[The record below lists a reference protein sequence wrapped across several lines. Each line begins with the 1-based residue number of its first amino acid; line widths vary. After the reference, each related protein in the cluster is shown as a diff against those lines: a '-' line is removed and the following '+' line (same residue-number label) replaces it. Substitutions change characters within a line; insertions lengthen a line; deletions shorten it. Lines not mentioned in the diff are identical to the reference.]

1 MRRLPDERSLLSR
14 AIAILIAAAFL
25 FVLPIAPAFA
35 AGGQVGSLG
44 GTVLDAATRAPVA
57 GATVSAVSP
66 SASYTATTDARGF
79 FSFIGMTVDTYTVTI
94 TDKAAG
100 YDPLSIPG
108 VSLVG
113 DQSVNMGN
121 ISYSKHLKVIANTN
135 ARSAGGAFQP
145 SQTIDSYTIT
155 SAQIVQTTGKAFST
169 NENSL
174 LLAVPGVTLTDAGMV
189 TIRGGAAYEV
199 GYQYDGVTFKEPFL
213 GTNGSGGL
221 MAGVGSVQVVAGAGD
236 ATQGGVGSG
245 VINVV
250 PLRGSGPGTLNLDL
264 EAGAPNFNHQF
275 GANWS
280 YASPND
286 QFSDY
291 ISYVGSR
298 FAPYNGYHTTPLAP
312 YGNYFGFSYDQNDQF
327 TNNFVFKF
335 GNNHNQSLQVLYTNI
350 LNEGQTTGGPGG
362 LFCNQ
367 SLNAGVPCAP
377 GTNSNALAYY
387 PYDTLNFAEPLVGL
401 GGANWLAFTGL
412 IGPAWSNSDYGKLI
426 GLMPG
431 TPTSNVPVPGPQVA
445 SVLTTRFLKFEYDWH
460 INPSTF
466 FSMKYYNWDQQLTG
480 DGSYTSVGAAG
491 AGITNPAMST
501 VGGQTTGFNGDITH
515 QFSSN
520 LTVSLDAKEDVLHPQ
535 FDAYEPNLGI
545 LGFAISGLAHNPQGS
560 DFLPGGY
567 LCGGGANGVPV
578 GPDYMNCAAAGSV
591 SSQRLPSWGIGYNN
605 TFFQNWGVGI
615 RFQYSATDKLK
626 FDLGVRDEGQNQ
638 HWFNQLTQY
647 NQGPPANINPFDVN
661 PPSWN
666 TAVLYPHVVQP
677 RASFAYA
684 IDRDDAVRFSYGRSA
699 VFANAQTAGT
709 PFELQGNLTKFL
721 NIPAK
726 AGATCGNVSV
736 KVFNCPSYGAQ
747 LYWEGDNVEAPD
759 AGNGFPAIYTNYD
772 VSFSHAFKNGWGV
785 RLTPFEKIGSNLP
798 SFIDLNPKIGIFAVS
813 NQGYN
818 KTNGVELNVTTPTH
832 ALGFSGFMSL
842 TYQNVLGTT
851 PPLTSGQDTVPTLS
865 TSTLALGDLYR
876 AGYVSPFSIRI
887 GGVDNL
893 KNGFSV
899 SPQLQYNIGYP
910 FSIGNLIAAGFGPGN
925 TCPCAN
931 IPQINFGPGQQV
943 IPGIGGLTGS
953 PVATNFFDPAYPGT
967 SFKPNINATRGTP
980 STPVNG
986 GILST
991 ANLLAD
997 LTVQYTKRNNTIGI
1011 QMTNLFGN
1019 AYNGSV
1025 PAINPYYQA
1034 VANGVSGPQTG
1045 YNTCVAQVGGA
1056 RGCTAFLP
1064 KDTYAYQNGAYL
1076 LSNGNFNSAS
1086 PALAPLVPFNVRV
1099 FFQTKL

>member
-1 MRRLPDERSLLSR
+1 MRRLPDGRSLLSR
-14 AIAILIAAAFL
+14 AIAALIAAAFL
-25 FVLPIAPAFA
+25 FMLPMAPAHA

-44 GTVLDAATRAPVA
+44 GTVLDSQTKAPVA
-57 GATVSAVSP
+57 GATVSAISP

-79 FSFIGMTVDTYTVTI
+79 FSFIGMTVDTYTITI

-108 VSLVG
+108 VSLIG

-174 LLAVPGVTLTDAGMV
+174 LLAVPGVTLTDAGNP

-221 MAGVGSVQVVAGAGD
+221 FAGVGSVQVVAGAGD

-245 VINVV
+245 VINIV

-264 EAGAPNFNHQF
+264 EAGAPNFDHQF
-275 GANWS
+275 GVNWS
-280 YASPND
+280 YATPD
-286 QFSDY
+286 DRFSDY

-312 YGNYFGFSYDQNDQF
+312 YGNYFAFSYNTNDQF

-335 GNNHNQSLQVLYTNI
+335 GQNHNQSLQILYTNI
-350 LNEGQTTGGPGG
+350 LEQGVTQAGPGG
-362 LFCNQ
+362 TFCDPNT
-367 SLNAGVPCAP
+367 NEGACPA
-377 GTNSNALAYY
+377 GTNRDALVYY
-387 PYDTLNFAEPLVGL
+387 PYDTITQGLWQELAEATAGQAVS
-401 GGANWLAFTGL
+401 
-412 IGPAWSNSDYGKLI
+412 WSQYQHLI
-426 GLMPG
+426 GLSPG
-431 TPTSNVPVPGPQVA
+431 VPTTNTPVPGPQVA
-445 SVLTTRFLKFEYDWH
+445 SVLGTRFLKFEYDWH

-466 FSMKYYNWDQQLTG
+466 FAMKYYNWDQLVTG
-480 DGSYTSVGAAG
+480 DSSYSLGAWG
-491 AGITNPAMST
+491 TGTPGISAWES
-501 VGGQTTGFNGDITH
+501 VGGQTTGFNGDLTH

-520 LTVSLDAKEDVLHPQ
+520 LTVSIDAKEDVLHPI
-535 FDAYEPNLGI
+535 FDAYEPQLQVLGMLI
-545 LGFAISGLAHNPQGS
+545 TGLNNPANFG
-560 DFLPGGY
+560 DFMSGGY
-567 LCGGGANGVPV
+567 LCGSGGKN
-578 GPDYMNCAAAGSV
+578 PDYMHCAANGAV
-591 SSQRLPSWGIGYNN
+591 SQSRIPSWGIGYNN

-615 RFQYSATDKLK
+615 RFQYSASDKLK

-638 HWFNQLTQY
+638 HWFNQLGQY
-647 NQGPPANINPFDVN
+647 NQGQPANINPFDVN

-666 TAVLYPHVVQP
+666 TQVLYPNVVQP
-677 RASFAYA
+677 RMSVAFA
-684 IDRDDAVRFSYGRSA
+684 IDRDNALRFSYGRSA

-709 PFELQGNLTKFL
+709 PFQLQGINPFL

-726 AGATCGNVSV
+726 PGATCGNASV
-736 KVFNCPSYGAQ
+736 KTFACPSYAAQ

-759 AGNGFPAIYTNYD
+759 AGNGFPAIYSNFD
-772 VSFSHAFKNGWGV
+772 FSISHAFKNGWGL
-785 RLTPFEKIGSNLP
+785 RLTPFEKIGSGLP
-798 SFIDLNPKIGIFAVS
+798 TFIDLNPKIGIFAVS

-818 KTNGVELNVTTPTH
+818 KTSGVELNITTPTH
-832 ALGFSGFMSL
+832 AIGFSGFMSL

-851 PPLTSGQDTVPTLS
+851 PPLTSGQDTVPVLS

-876 AGYVSPFSIRI
+876 AGYVSPFSVRI

-893 KNGFSV
+893 KNGFSI

-910 FSIGNLIAAGFGPGN
+910 FSIGNLIAAGFGPGGV
-925 TCPCAN
+925 CPCSN

-943 IPGIGGLTGS
+943 IPGVGGIAGS
-953 PVATNFFDPAYPGT
+953 PAATNFFDPSYPGT

-980 STPVNG
+980 STSVNG

-991 ANLLAD
+991 QNLLAN

-1011 QMTNLFGN
+1011 QMSNLFGN

-1025 PAINPYYQA
+1025 PAVNPLYQA

-1045 YNTCVAQVGGA
+1045 YNSCVAQVGGA
-1056 RGCTAFLP
+1056 RGCTTFQP

-1076 LSNGNFNSAS
+1076 LSNGNFNSGS
-1086 PALAPLVPFNVRV
+1086 PAFAPLVPFNVRV